1 MKLDGKIVHISGSAS
16 VSTESTLI
24 EYGHELIR
32 SMVNSLLKKGARF
45 LIQVG
50 KEEHKTTNGTDVPL
64 IFDWT
69 VMSEIN
75 RYIIESDQEFKN
87 CSRKPIVTV
96 AKQDFMTSIPPIKLG
111 LWRSLMER
119 GALQIEFLEDG
130 WSSGAIRRNR
140 MSELGDILIIISGGE
155 GVEHLAEEYNRQC
168 KPIIPIDLD
177 LGSSKGY
184 GSGGGS
190 KLFKKMLAK
199 YDTFISL
206 EKPGSAGELF
216 LNIKTDNG
224 VRSVEDVTEGITK
237 LIDNITPPMA
247 FFARLLSTNEADYR
261 EVENFF
267 RKVVDPLVKE
277 NGYSIKEMGTQKP
290 IDAWMNV
297 EIFESIHKAAI
308 VVVDLTSLRPNCLI
322 ELGYA
327 LGISSK
333 LILTAKK
340 ETKLPFDAKMYECC
354 FWDPKE
360 QIELTAKKLKDYF
373 ERNFNR
379 PSVIRYKDV
388 L

>member
-1 MKLDGKIVHISGSAS
+1 LKLDGKIVHISGSAS
-16 VSTESTLI
+16 VNTESKLI
-24 EYGHELIR
+24 EYGHGLIR
-32 SMVNSLLKKGARF
+32 SMVNKLLRRGARF

-50 KEEHKTTNGTDVPL
+50 KEDHKTTNGSDVPL

-75 RYIIESDQEFKN
+75 NYIIENGQEFKN

-96 AKQDFMTSIPPIKLG
+96 VKQDFITSIPPVKLN

-119 GALQIEFLEDG
+119 GALQIEFLEEG
-130 WSSGAIRRNR
+130 WSSGAIRRIR

-155 GVEHLAEEYNRQC
+155 GVEHLAEEYNRQF
-168 KPIIPIDLD
+168 KPIIPLDLD
-177 LGSSKGY
+177 LGSSKGD
-184 GSGGGS
+184 GNGGGS
-190 KLFKKMLAK
+190 KLFKKMLAR
-199 YDTFISL
+199 YDSFISL
-206 EKPGSAGELF
+206 EKPISAGELF

-224 VRSVEDVTEGITK
+224 VRPFKDVTEGITK

-247 FFARLLSTNEADYR
+247 FYVRLLSTYEAEYK

-267 RKVVDPLVKE
+267 RQVVDPLMKE
-277 NGYSIKEMGTQKP
+277 NGYSIKEMGIQKP
-290 IDAWMNV
+290 NDAWMNV
-297 EIFESIHKAAI
+297 EIFENLHKAAL
-308 VVVDLTSLRPNCLI
+308 VVVDLTGLRPNCLI

-327 LGISSK
+327 LGRPSK
-333 LILTAKK
+333 VILTAKK
-340 ETKLPFDAKMYECC
+340 DTILPFDAKMYECC
-354 FWDPKE
+354 FWDTKE